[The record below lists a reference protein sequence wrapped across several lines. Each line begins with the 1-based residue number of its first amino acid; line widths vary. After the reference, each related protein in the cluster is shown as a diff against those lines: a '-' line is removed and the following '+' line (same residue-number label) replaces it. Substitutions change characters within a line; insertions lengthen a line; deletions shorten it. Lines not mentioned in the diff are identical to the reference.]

1 VVHVHGT
8 VELIAHTLHIQIT
21 AALHLTATTVT
32 DHLQDLVQAETRDL
46 DRHPAALAGTAN
58 SNK

>member
-1 VVHVHGT
+1 MVHVHGT
-8 VELIAHTLHIQIT
+8 VELIAHTLHILIT

-32 DHLQDLVQAETRDL
+32 DHLQDLAQAEARDL
-46 DRHPAALAGTAN
+46 DLHPVALAGTAN